1 MHTPSCTHV
10 LTSAAHT
17 PHESSAFYANEVQLD
32 LGRIALVLSIY
43 AGMHVLLN
51 PVVGWLIDR
60 YSCGTA
66 ARVWVSHKTRHGTDS
81 HRCVI
86 RSHRTKVNR
95 FGRKK
100 PFVLLAAVAQAV
112 CFAQL
117 VNAPAASATSSYKF
131 AWYLG
136 WSLGRGLA
144 SLTLATSYYAWAVQ
158 LTLNSGDRTFVFGL
172 QRWFWQLGGL
182 IGAAGPRACGCVAV
196 WPCGRGC
203 VAMAVW
209 LWLCGCGCVAVWLE
223 QAA

>member
-17 PHESSAFYANEVQLD
+17 PHGSSAFYANEVQLD

-144 SLTLATSYYAWAVQ
+144 SLTLATSYYAWSPSSPLMGTWASSCIARASLRT
-158 LTLNSGDRTFVFGL
+158 LTASSTRAS
-172 QRWFWQLGGL
+172 R
-182 IGAAGPRACGCVAV
+182 AA
-196 WPCGRGC
+196 
-203 VAMAVW
+203 
-209 LWLCGCGCVAVWLE
+209 
-223 QAA
+223 

>member
-1 MHTPSCTHV
+1 M
-10 LTSAAHT
+10 
-17 PHESSAFYANEVQLD
+17 
-32 LGRIALVLSIY
+32 
-43 AGMHVLLN
+43 
-51 PVVGWLIDR
+51 
-60 YSCGTA
+60 
-66 ARVWVSHKTRHGTDS
+66 
-81 HRCVI
+81 
-86 RSHRTKVNR
+86 NR

-182 IGAAGPRACGCVAV
+182 IGAAGPRACGRV
-196 WPCGRGC
+196 
-203 VAMAVW
+203 AVW
-209 LWLCGCGCVAVWLE
+209 LWLWLCGYGCGCVAVVVTLWLWLWLWLCDYG
-223 QAA
+223 